1 MNSSELERFQSRY
14 EEMIQAMKLH
24 GLRTRTIE
32 SYCSSM
38 RRVGHFFDRCP
49 DDLSPTELK
58 DFFSAMLERYSWST
72 IKVTLSALQFF
83 HRYVLDREMKWIKIV
98 RPPRVYR
105 IPDIPSREEVRLV
118 INTVRKLR
126 YRVFLLFVYSLGLRI
141 TEGLAVEVSDIHY
154 KQQRV

>member
-49 DDLSPTELK
+49 DDLRAP
-58 DFFSAMLERYSWST
+58 RIIST
-72 IKVTLSALQFF
+72 LQRLCDHGKAAKEAAEQQDNVSTLDEIA
-83 HRYVLDREMKWIKIV
+83 
-98 RPPRVYR
+98 
-105 IPDIPSREEVRLV
+105 
-118 INTVRKLR
+118 
-126 YRVFLLFVYSLGLRI
+126 
-141 TEGLAVEVSDIHY
+141 
-154 KQQRV
+154 

>member
-38 RRVGHFFDRCP
+38 RRVGHFFDRSP
-49 DDLSPTELK
+49 DDLTPTELK

-83 HRYVLDREMKWIKIV
+83 HRYVLDRE
-98 RPPRVYR
+98 
-105 IPDIPSREEVRLV
+105 
-118 INTVRKLR
+118 T
-126 YRVFLLFVYSLGLRI
+126 
-141 TEGLAVEVSDIHY
+141 
-154 KQQRV
+154 